1 MESHWPLTAAECEG
15 FEFEHLPPSS
25 EPYGH
30 IRLTASRANNYFMD
44 WNVHKTKRFG
54 IPTVHLEDVA
64 VSESQGPICDRT
76 KENLTQADEP
86 IIMVRRRLL
95 DAAMALRENASPAPC
110 ARVPQVYAGI
120 RGLSLTLPRDVDWV
134 DGFKQCLLPQTAAK

>member
-1 MESHWPLTAAECEG
+1 
-15 FEFEHLPPSS
+15 
-25 EPYGH
+25 
-30 IRLTASRANNYFMD
+30 MD

-95 DAAMALRENASPAPC
+95 EAAKNLRENGTAVPC
-110 ARVPQVYAGI
+110 AQTPEVYGGV
-120 RGLSLTLPRDVDWV
+120 RGLSLQLPRNVNWL
-134 DGFKQCLLPQTAAK
+134 DGFKSYVLPNGTTQ

>member
-1 MESHWPLTAAECEG
+1 
-15 FEFEHLPPSS
+15 
-25 EPYGH
+25 
-30 IRLTASRANNYFMD
+30 MD
-44 WNVHKTKRFG
+44 WNVHRTKRFG

-95 DAAMALRENASPAPC
+95 EAAKALQAKATPAPC
-110 ARVPQVYAGI
+110 ARIPRVYGHR
-120 RGLSLTLPRDVDWV
+120 RGLSLSLPKSVNWVEGFNQYVLPTGTLE
-134 DGFKQCLLPQTAAK
+134 

>member
-1 MESHWPLTAAECEG
+1 
-15 FEFEHLPPSS
+15 
-25 EPYGH
+25 
-30 IRLTASRANNYFMD
+30 MD
-44 WNVHKTKRFG
+44 WNVHRTKRFG

-95 DAAMALRENASPAPC
+95 EAAKMLRENGTPAPC
-110 ARVPQVYAGI
+110 ARNRGIYGGI
-120 RGLSLTLPRDVDWV
+120 RGLSLGLPRSTNWL
-134 DGFKQCLLPQTAAK
+134 DGFRQYVLPNGTSEQIAK

>member
-1 MESHWPLTAAECEG
+1 
-15 FEFEHLPPSS
+15 
-25 EPYGH
+25 
-30 IRLTASRANNYFMD
+30 MD

-95 DAAMALRENASPAPC
+95 EAGKNLCDKGTPAPC
-110 ARVPQVYAGI
+110 ARNAEAYRGV
-120 RGLSLTLPRDVDWV
+120 RGLSLQLPRDVNWV
-134 DGFKQCLLPQTAAK
+134 DGFKQSVLLNRAMS